1 MISPLLILFL
11 ALARAALVEGNHST
25 CSWRIDGEPDKM
37 GYKHLCTAPIRG
49 GDVYKCSEDAVPIA
63 FVDRQVADWG
73 KLKDKVLELCESRA
87 HHQSRANRSRRS

>member
-1 MISPLLILFL
+1 MKSTCLVFIL
-11 ALARAALVEGNHST
+11 AITRAALVKGNHST
-25 CSWRIDGEPDKM
+25 CSWRIEGEPDKM

-87 HHQSRANRSRRS
+87 RHQIRANRSRRS